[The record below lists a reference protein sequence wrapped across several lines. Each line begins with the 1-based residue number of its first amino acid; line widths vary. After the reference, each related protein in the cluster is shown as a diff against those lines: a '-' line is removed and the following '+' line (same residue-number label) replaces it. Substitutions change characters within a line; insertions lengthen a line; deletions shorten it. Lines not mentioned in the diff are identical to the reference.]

1 MSIRIKVKKSTKC
14 VDCQGLGYYTPEN
27 QSHNSEEQEKSI
39 EFVCSNCNGEGKTW
53 ENKTIPLSS
62 LKKLL
67 K

>member
-14 VDCQGLGYYTPEN
+14 VDCDGLGYYTPED
-27 QSHNSEEQEKSI
+27 STHNANKPI
-39 EFVCSNCNGEGKTW
+39 EFVCSNCNCECKTW

>member
-14 VDCQGLGYYTPEN
+14 EDCHGLGYITRED
-27 QSHNSEEQEKSI
+27 QSHNSEQSI
-39 EFVCSNCNGEGKTW
+39 EFVCSNCNGEGKAW

>member
-27 QSHNSEEQEKSI
+27 QSHNSEKSI
-39 EFVCSNCNGEGKTW
+39 EYVCCNCNGEGRTW